1 MGQPHYL
8 QLQSEEVERHVRVYT
23 GSRIRDLAVEV
34 CPEGVVIRGRAS
46 TYYAK
51 QLAQHGVRELLPE
64 ISLENAI
71 VVG

>member
-8 QLQSEEVERHVRVYT
+8 QLRDEVERHVRGYT
-23 GSRIRDLAVEV
+23 GSRIQDLAVEV
-34 CPEGVVIRGRAS
+34 CPEGVIIRGRAT